1 MKKNNEDIDENISG
15 TTPTQ
20 IYNALDP
27 HTNKIEKYKNY
38 LILLCMKE
46 GCKTFH

>member
-27 HTNKIEKYKNY
+27 HTVKIEKYKNY
-38 LILLCMKE
+38 SVLLSMKE